1 MTQEEMQK
9 CWDAC
14 LIKQWRLMG
23 TVGDL
28 FNMYKSIVGNYPQPG
43 DLLRLPALH
52 HRVGVRVFVDSY
64 LPKLN
69 DILWKTKPEKD
80 VETLRKL
87 TKSKYEN
94 DKRPTS
100 NGERDLTNAR
110 SKHHREMKRA
120 NFELEA
126 YNNRNSATDWGVVK
140 SPKARIGRRK

>member
-9 CWDAC
+9 YWDAC

-43 DLLRLPALH
+43 ELLRLPALH
-52 HRVGVRVFVDSY
+52 HTIGVRVFVDTR
-64 LPKLN
+64 LPKLS
-69 DILWKTKPEKD
+69 DILWKTEPEKD

-94 DKRPTS
+94 DKRPSTS
-100 NGERDLTNAR
+100 GERDLTNAR

-126 YNNRNSATDWGVVK
+126 YKNRNSATDWGVVK

>member
-9 CWDAC
+9 YWDAC

-43 DLLRLPALH
+43 ELLRLPALH
-52 HRVGVRVFVDSY
+52 HTIGVRVFVDTS

-69 DILWKTKPEKD
+69 EILWKTEPDKD
-80 VETLRKL
+80 IETLRKL

-94 DKRPTS
+94 DKRPRTS
-100 NGERDLTNAR
+100 GEKERENAR
-110 SKHHREMKRA
+110 AKHHREMKRA
-120 NFELEA
+120 NFERDA
-126 YNNRNSATDWGVVK
+126 YGNRNSATDWGVVK